1 MFEFELLLQKLFLKW
16 PTEGQAIGVAIA
28 IGNAPIAV
36 VAANTLVVVAAAT
49 ASQSDRNNVLRVI
62 EF

>member
-1 MFEFELLLQKLFLKW
+1 MFEFELLLQKLCLKW

-49 ASQSDRNNVLRVI
+49 ASQK
-62 EF
+62 